1 MKLSRRDACLMLPML
16 CAAPS
21 ALAGEKDKLSSGVFA
36 FDKLPAVKNG
46 FATRRDILEG
56 QTATGDYLEI
66 HETVLEPGGGPH
78 PPHHHDGEEMFLVIR
93 GTLEITISGK
103 ATRMGPGSMAFV
115 AANEEHGVHNAGDSQ
130 AQYFVIT
137 VGSKAP

>member
-16 CAAPS
+16 CAAVP
-21 ALAGEKDKLSSGVFA
+21 ALAGEKDKLSSGVFS

-46 FATRRDILEG
+46 LATRRDILEG

-115 AANEEHGVHNAGDSQ
+115 ASNEEHGVHNAGDSQ